1 MLARWLIFQKRGD
14 MYTEP
19 QMFDIVARLAKIY
32 SESYPQDKE
41 GLERFLRWA
50 HTQYGYEYK

>member
-1 MLARWLIFQKRGD
+1 MIFRKRGN

-19 QMFDIVARLAKIY
+19 QMFDIVTRLAKIY